1 MFILDPDFFSSRI
14 PDPSTTRRGW
24 EEKVVGLPFFL
35 AINFVKLNF
44 IFEQAQ
50 KKNLNQLTKNG
61 IIFTQKVITKLSE
74 MRVGDLGSEIWD
86 PEKLIPDPDPGF
98 KKAPD
103 SGSAAL
109 VSK

>member
-24 EEKVVGLPFFL
+24 EERWLAYLFFL
-35 AINFVKLNF
+35 AINFVKLKIILFLNRLR
-44 IFEQAQ
+44 

-86 PEKLIPDPDPGF
+86 PEKLIPDPDPGS
-98 KKAPD
+98 KKHRILDPRHW
-103 SGSAAL
+103 
-109 VSK
+109 

>member
-1 MFILDPDFFSSRI
+1 M
-14 PDPSTTRRGW
+14 
-24 EEKVVGLPFFL
+24 
-35 AINFVKLNF
+35 
-44 IFEQAQ
+44 
-50 KKNLNQLTKNG
+50 NQLAKNG

-74 MRVGDLGSEIWD
+74 MRVGVLGSEIRD

-109 VSK
+109 MSKYRMLER